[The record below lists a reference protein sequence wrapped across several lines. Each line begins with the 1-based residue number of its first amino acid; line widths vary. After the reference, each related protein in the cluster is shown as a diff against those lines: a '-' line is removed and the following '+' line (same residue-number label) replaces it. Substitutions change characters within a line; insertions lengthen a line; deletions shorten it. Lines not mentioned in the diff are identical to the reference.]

1 MCFTEVNCQRFIV
14 YLILFN
20 LRNLWMIETKI
31 SKLPYFAPEE
41 FHFFDWTEML
51 FSPSSATGGFRQMSY
66 ANPEEF
72 HAPPPPSTLDESVSR
87 PTKLRIPAI
96 VLFVVGVL
104 LLLGGIAKIIPGGIG
119 TGIALVVWGL
129 LLFGLSFV
137 PLPRLGPDAPPPM
150 SPMQR
155 LTGIFFEPSQVFKNL
170 GRHPR
175 WLAAFLIIAFLNI
188 GYAVAFWHRL
198 TPERIVAYV
207 TEKMA
212 QTPLIP
218 PEAVE
223 RAKVNQLEQ
232 AKDPIQRVQT
242 AVKSMFGLFL
252 LYAVTA
258 ALYLLGVLVFGGRIN
273 YWQAFVVAVYAA
285 LPVAIIQRIVS
296 FIILYVK
303 SPDDIHPI
311 LGQETLVQDNLGIL
325 FSPAEHPV
333 LFVAATSIGILSFYG
348 LWLRATGLRNAGEKV
363 SKAAAWGTVIVF
375 WALAV
380 LIGIIFAA
388 LFPAFIS

>member
-1 MCFTEVNCQRFIV
+1 
-14 YLILFN
+14 
-20 LRNLWMIETKI
+20 
-31 SKLPYFAPEE
+31 
-41 FHFFDWTEML
+41 
-51 FSPSSATGGFRQMSY
+51 MSY

-72 HAPPPPSTLDESVSR
+72 HAPPPPSPLDQPAPR

-96 VLFVVGVL
+96 VLFVAGL
-104 LLLGGIAKIIPGGIG
+104 LLLIGGIVKIIPGGIL
-119 TGIALVVWGL
+119 TGLALMVWGL

-137 PLPRLGPDAPPPM
+137 PLPRLGPNAPPPM
-150 SPMQR
+150 SPIQR
-155 LTGIFFEPSQVFKNL
+155 LSGIFFEPSQVFKNL

-175 WLAAFLIIAFLNI
+175 WLSAFLIIAFLNI

-232 AKDPIQRVQT
+232 ATDPIQRVQT

-252 LYAVTA
+252 LYAVMA

-285 LPVAIIQRIVS
+285 LPVVIIQRIVS

-311 LGQETLVQDNLGIL
+311 LGQETLVQDNLSIL

-333 LFVAATSIGILSFYG
+333 LFIAATAIGILSFYG

-375 WALAV
+375 WALYV
-380 LIGIIFAA
+380 LMGIIFAA